1 MAEEEGQ
8 EMARMK
14 EGETNRLGLGSLRI
28 KQHPAIFKFTVDPI
42 LLAAF
47 ARIRPTAS
55 VLDLGTG
62 AGVIPLWLTGYRG
75 IHHVTGLEI
84 QPEVAALARE
94 NVRLNGL
101 EERIRIITGDL
112 RNPPPELTTAGFDW
126 VLSNPPYWP
135 AETHPMPEAP
145 SLAQAKFEL
154 TCNLEEVIRAAAA
167 FSRNGGR
174 AAFIHLPER
183 LTDLLSIMRRYK
195 LEPKRLCL
203 VQPKPG
209 APPHR
214 VLVEGEKLARPGLKV
229 MAPFAIHGPDGNF
242 SPGMD
247 AVYQGKELKD
257 LPPPGQR
264 GRF

>member
-1 MAEEEGQ
+1 MGEE
-8 EMARMK
+8 AREEK
-14 EGETNRLGLGSLRI
+14 AGREETETDRLGLGPLRI
-28 KQHPAIFKFTVDPI
+28 KQSPAIFKFTVDPI

-47 ARIRPTAS
+47 ARIRPAAS

-75 IHHVTGLEI
+75 IRQVTGLEI

-112 RNPPPELTTAGFDW
+112 RNPPPELTPGGFDR

-135 AETHPMPEAP
+135 AGTHPLPEAP
-145 SLAQAKFEL
+145 CLAQAKFEL
-154 TCNLEEVIRAAAA
+154 SCTLEDVIRAAAF

-174 AAFIHLPER
+174 VAFIHLPER

-229 MAPFAIHGPDGNF
+229 MAPFPIHGPDGEF
-242 SPGMD
+242 SPEMK
-247 AVYQGKELKD
+247 AVYRGNELGK
-257 LPPPGQR
+257 Q
-264 GRF
+264 